1 MFIFKIMYVGT
12 NWMEENGLFPLAG
25 GNLTYPPIGY
35 AYTYNTAVKAQVTN
49 VFATATFCYRHS
61 LIFNHYE

>member
-1 MFIFKIMYVGT
+1 
-12 NWMEENGLFPLAG
+12 MEENGLFPLAG